1 MGTGEGAGGG
11 GSVQECMD
19 CAREGW
25 GVEKEEQ
32 AKRSSVCVV
41 ASFVLFR
48 RRHCYVS
55 VVGVARMFWV
65 VGGEVGDR
73 KGVGEGGRRK
83 RRRRREEGAHREH
96 SSYVYLFFFRRTCC
110 VRACADVYVFFSL
123 WFLSRETAARFPSWV
138 GIRQGVFISR
148 SRVDGLRW

>member
-73 KGVGEGGRRK
+73 KGVRGGGRRK

-96 SSYVYLFFFRRTCC
+96 SSYVLSFFFSSYVLRTC
-110 VRACADVYVFFSL
+110 VRRRVRVFFFVVL
-123 WFLSRETAARFPSWV
+123 EPRNRC
-138 GIRQGVFISR
+138 
-148 SRVDGLRW
+148 